1 MARQQRQNP
10 PPAYKELS
18 LKLRA
23 AIEQGEFDD
32 SEPLPTEAELSRT
45 YQISRHTV
53 RQAFHDLVAEGL
65 VRRTPGRG
73 TFVTSLSKRG
83 KYLRSIGSIEELLS
97 WPGTRMEVLEPVS
110 IVTEAEASTRLEA
123 PAEEVATL
131 LVRRLY
137 REAPFVV
144 TQVYLHP
151 EVGKQMHDQKRPT
164 EHDSTVLNVVE
175 DLIPLPITWV
185 SQSITAKSLPPESAD
200 YIDYEAGK
208 PALYVER
215 LYFDTEGRPVELA
228 TSFYNPNRYSYRL
241 ELRRMGGH

>member
-1 MARQQRQNP
+1 MARQRRKTL
-10 PPAYKELS
+10 PAYKELS

-23 AIEQGEFDD
+23 AIERGEFDD
-32 SEPLPTEAELSRT
+32 SKPLPTEAELSRT

-83 KYLRSIGSIEELLS
+83 KYLRSIGSIEELMS

-110 IVTEAEASTRLEA
+110 IVTDTEASTRLEA
-123 PAEEVATL
+123 PGEEVATL

-137 REAPFVV
+137 EEAPFVV

-151 EVGKQMHDQKRPT
+151 EIGKQMHDQKRPT
-164 EHDSTVLNVVE
+164 EHDSTVLDVLE
-175 DLIPLPITWV
+175 SLIPYPIARV
-185 SQSITAKSLPPESAD
+185 SQSITAKSLPSELAS
-200 YIDYEAGK
+200 YIDYETDK
-208 PALYVER
+208 PALHVER
-215 LYFDTEGRPVELA
+215 LYFDTEGHPVEFA

-241 ELRRMGGH
+241 ELRRMGSH